1 MPYKADE
8 PSVSWISDSI
18 DLKAA
23 VRDFE
28 SVVGIDSEF
37 KRTNTFYPI
46 PALYQVAS
54 GNEVFLLD
62 PLFIE
67 DLSALVEFLEDE
79 KKLKVLHACQED
91 LELFASHMSA
101 TPQNVF
107 DTQFADA
114 FLSDSYSLS
123 YANLAE
129 EILRVGVKKN
139 ETRSDW
145 LQRPL
150 TAAQIE
156 YAVDDVIHL
165 VELFRRLELQLQQ
178 QNRISW
184 FREDISKRASHRE
197 IEPAEYYKNIKR
209 AWQLDGSS
217 LAILKELG
225 AWREIK
231 ARKDNLP
238 RRRVVWDEHLIEF
251 AKTGVLTMQSVRS
264 LLPPEVS
271 NQYGV
276 EILARHKEGR
286 TGNPPE
292 NVDRPLSTAQKRLV
306 KEMKDIAQ
314 RLAQERG
321 FSFELLGRKRDLEE
335 CVRFF
340 GKFGRLSDFYAG
352 WRSELI
358 ASDFLKIL
366 NR

>member
-8 PSVSWISDSI
+8 PSVSWISDST

-54 GNEVFLLD
+54 GKDVFLLD
-62 PLFIE
+62 PLSIK
-67 DLSALVEFLEDE
+67 DWSALVEFLEDE
-79 KKLKVLHACQED
+79 KKLKVFHACQED
-91 LELFASHMSA
+91 LELVASHMGA
-101 TPQNVF
+101 TPCNVF
-107 DTQFADA
+107 DTQFAYA

-129 EILRVGVKKN
+129 EMLQVGIKKN

-150 TAAQIE
+150 TEAQVE
-156 YAVDDVIHL
+156 YAVEDVVHL
-165 VELFRRLELQLQQ
+165 FALYQRLEAKLQER
-178 QNRISW
+178 NRIDW
-184 FREDISKRASHRE
+184 FLEDIKERTSYREVEPPQYYRTMKRS
-197 IEPAEYYKNIKR
+197 
-209 AWQLDGSS
+209 WQVEGSS
-217 LAILKELG
+217 LAILKELSE
-225 AWREIK
+225 WREVK
-231 ARKDNLP
+231 ARSDNVP

-251 AKTGVLTMQSVRS
+251 AKKTSLTIQDVRS
-264 LLPPEVS
+264 LLPSAVF
-271 NQYGV
+271 NQYGE
-276 EILARHKEGR
+276 EILDSYKKGR
-286 TGNPPE
+286 GLDIPE
-292 NVDRPLSTAQKRLV
+292 SVDRPLSSAQNRLV
-306 KEMKDIAQ
+306 KEMREIAT
-314 RLAQERG
+314 RLAKEQE
-321 FSFELLGRKRDLEE
+321 FSVELLGRKRDLEE

-340 GKFGRLSDFYAG
+340 EKTGRLSNFYEG

-366 NR
+366 ER